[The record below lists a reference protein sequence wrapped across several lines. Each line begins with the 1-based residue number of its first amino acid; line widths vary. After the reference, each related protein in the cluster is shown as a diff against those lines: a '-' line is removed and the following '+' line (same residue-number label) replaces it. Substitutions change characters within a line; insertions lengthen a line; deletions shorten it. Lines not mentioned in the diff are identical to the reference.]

1 MFLFPREPLEIVVIF
16 LVLVVLVV
24 LLVLIII
31 LIVVLAVSAV
41 LVVLRIVAVVKS
53 VIVVLIVI
61 RHFEFLLSVDSYRSS
76 MSKTHK
82 KNTYIFSVLWYYFQL
97 HFCDFS
103 TKIKNVNRNPFINLF
118 TTLIY

>member
-1 MFLFPREPLEIVVIF
+1 MFLFPCEPLEIVVIF
-16 LVLVVLVV
+16 LVLVV

-31 LIVVLAVSAV
+31 LIVVLTVSAV

>member
-31 LIVVLAVSAV
+31 LIVVLTVSAV

-53 VIVVLIVI
+53 VIVVIVI
-61 RHFEFLLSVDSYRSS
+61 RHFEFLLSIDSYRSS

-82 KNTYIFSVLWYYFQL
+82 KNTYVFSVLWYYFQL
-97 HFCDFS
+97 YFCDFS

>member
-1 MFLFPREPLEIVVIF
+1 MFLFPCEPLEIVVIF
-16 LVLVVLVV
+16 LVLVV

-53 VIVVLIVI
+53 VIVVIVI
-61 RHFEFLLSVDSYRSS
+61 RHFEFLLSIDSYRSS

-82 KNTYIFSVLWYYFQL
+82 KNTCIFSVLWYYFQL